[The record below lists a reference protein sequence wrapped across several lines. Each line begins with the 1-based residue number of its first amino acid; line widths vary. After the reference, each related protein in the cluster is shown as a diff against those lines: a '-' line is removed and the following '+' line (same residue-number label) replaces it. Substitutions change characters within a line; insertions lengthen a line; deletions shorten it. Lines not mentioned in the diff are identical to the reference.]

1 MANPTT
7 NYGFV
12 LPTPTD
18 LVTDLP
24 ADFDVALQ
32 GVDTRLKA
40 LQPGTTLGDIAYSS
54 ATANTNT
61 RLGIGSTG
69 NVLTVAGG
77 VPSWAAPAAS
87 GAFTLIQTNTL
98 AGVTSSSFNSVF
110 TSTYRNYRILFN
122 INGTTLTPDMTLRL
136 RASGTDNSASN
147 YRWSGQY
154 NTSGVATITTEYSNG
169 TQTSFDVG
177 YARAT
182 GGNYC
187 VLDVFA
193 PQETAYTTFMGQ
205 YVINQPSN
213 TVTQFA
219 FRGGGLSVD
228 TAYDGFTILG
238 TQNMTGTISVY
249 GYGK

>member
-7 NYGFV
+7 NYGWPM
-12 LPTPTD
+12 PTATD

-24 ADFDVALQ
+24 ADFAAFGQ
-32 GVDTRLKA
+32 PVDTSLKA
-40 LQPGTTLGDIAYSS
+40 LNPSTTLGDIEYRS

-69 NVLTVAGG
+69 NVLTVSGG
-77 VPSWAAPAAS
+77 VPVWAAPAAS

-98 AGVTSSSFNSVF
+98 SGVTSSSFNNVF
-110 TSTYRNYRILFN
+110 TSTYRNYRIISN
-122 INGTTLTPDMTLRL
+122 ITGTSAVSDMTMRL
-136 RASGTDNSASN
+136 RASSTDNSSSN

-154 NTSGVATITTEYSNG
+154 NTSGVATITAEYSNG
-169 TQTSFDVG
+169 TQTSLDLG
-177 YARAT
+177 YARTT
-182 GGNYC
+182 GGNYF

-193 PQETAYTTFMGQ
+193 PQETAYTTYMGQ
-205 YVINQPSN
+205 VVINQPGSSI
-213 TVTQFA
+213 TQFML
-219 FRGGGLSVD
+219 RGGGLSVD
-228 TAYDGFTILG
+228 TAYDGFTLLG